1 MRACRTDRCEGVRAL
16 SCLIHALP
24 PCVYTIL
31 FSWWT
36 MQHQWLGI
44 RQGLEQYENVTVK
57 FHDNVVTAIPAGTCI
72 RVSPEVRT
80 TVYCSALV

>member
-1 MRACRTDRCEGVRAL
+1 
-16 SCLIHALP
+16 
-24 PCVYTIL
+24 
-31 FSWWT
+31 